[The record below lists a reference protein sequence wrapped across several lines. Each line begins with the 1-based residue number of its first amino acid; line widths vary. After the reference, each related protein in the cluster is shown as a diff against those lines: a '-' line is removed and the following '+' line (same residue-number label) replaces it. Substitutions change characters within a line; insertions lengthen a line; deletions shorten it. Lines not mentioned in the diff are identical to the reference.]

1 MDAQGL
7 AGAGDQGLDEVVGRR
22 YWRRE
27 HDDVLVVR
35 LREAVLKLVDQQHVV
50 DLQRRLHRARRNVE
64 RPDNE
69 RDQQQRDQ
77 PGDDE
82 RIEIFAQDDQ
92 RRRPRFASIG
102 RGPGGRCRDRTQAD
116 GDPDDDEDSDEAG
129 EFDGRHERAPRLTGD
144 LFLLDTGSLADLV
157 GEIVQATASDDTTP
171 RNLDA
176 LEPRAVEEKRLL
188 DADAV
193 RDAPYRD
200 RLVRGAAAAS
210 GHDPFEHLNALL
222 AALDDAGKHLDGVS
236 RPEIRNGRA
245 FLFLFYQVDDVH

>member
-1 MDAQGL
+1 M
-7 AGAGDQGLDEVVGRR
+7 
-22 YWRRE
+22 
-27 HDDVLVVR
+27 
-35 LREAVLKLVDQQHVV
+35 
-50 DLQRRLHRARRNVE
+50 DLQSRSHRAGWNVK
-64 RPDNE
+64 RPDDE
-69 RDQQQRDQ
+69 RDQQQRDET
-77 PGDDE
+77 GDDK
-82 RIEIFAQDDQ
+82 RIEVFAQDDQ
-92 RRRPRFASIG
+92 RGRPRLACFGG
-102 RGPGGRCRDRTQAD
+102 RPGGRCGNRTQAD
-116 GDPDDDEDSDEAG
+116 GDPDHDEDSDEAG
-129 EFDGRHERAPRLTGD
+129 KFDGRHERAPRLTGD